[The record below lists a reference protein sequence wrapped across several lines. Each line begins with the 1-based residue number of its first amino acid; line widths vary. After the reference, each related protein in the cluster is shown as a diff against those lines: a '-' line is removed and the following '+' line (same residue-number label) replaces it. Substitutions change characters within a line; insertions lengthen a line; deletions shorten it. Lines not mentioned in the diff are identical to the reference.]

1 MQDLITFFLD
11 ANASPKVKKK
21 SNNNGRAFFVTATS
35 LARFSWGGFAVRII
49 PWWSTQVGRGEMAFI
64 DSQILFWFF
73 WEAGHGHGIC
83 ALMHTVSRKRDLSL
97 CRGHSHSNRFAH
109 YGSTDPTWTG
119 SYLSQPFPPSFCQK
133 QPWPQHWG
141 QTQLSISVWKVFG
154 TPVLPQLH
162 YKHALCQHWNKHLE
176 RKKKFGDIEWEN
188 KQEQHKNWQDFRNQT
203 PAFLCLVL
211 CFSLG

>member
-1 MQDLITFFLD
+1 
-11 ANASPKVKKK
+11 
-21 SNNNGRAFFVTATS
+21 
-35 LARFSWGGFAVRII
+35 
-49 PWWSTQVGRGEMAFI
+49 MAFI

-176 RKKKFGDIEWEN
+176 RKKKIWRYWMG
-188 KQEQHKNWQDFRNQT
+188 KQTGTAQKLAGFQEPNTCISLLSSVLFSRLTLLFQYYSTMFVC
-203 PAFLCLVL
+203 FL
-211 CFSLG
+211 